1 MTNRKLRLAMGI
13 CVAALLAG
21 CGKKQPTTLE
31 DLDNMSSDELE
42 AALVSAAEEATEETA
57 DKEEETAEEKEETS
71 EENADDTEET
81 EEAEEVPEEYVF
93 PEAMPEILNARLED
107 GLVQVND
114 ALLYCNCSFDENGLD
129 RMGQYVTGTFQEEYE
144 QVLSWGM
151 LPVSLSETEQ
161 NMDMLVLPGTTG
173 GVQFGDPANLYI
185 GKELM
190 YLHYYND
197 TEETLKLGEC
207 KAVLLP
213 KLSDKGEYALNV
225 FGRAAYFAHGIK
237 CVDGEWNY
245 MNVKELLDAQG
256 YEITEAQRGSEIS
269 VMVTFDDGFSRYSAN
284 DENLYYRFTF
294 DATTTQLT
302 NMSAMFH

>member
-31 DLDNMSSDELE
+31 DLDNMSGEELE
-42 AALVSAAEEATEETA
+42 AALEQAAEQLDEEEVTEEPAVEEETEAEESEATEE
-57 DKEEETAEEKEETS
+57 
-71 EENADDTEET
+71 
-81 EEAEEVPEEYVF
+81 EAEEEEPQEYVF

-114 ALLYCNCSFDENGLD
+114 ALLYCNCSFDENELD

-225 FGRAAYFAHGIK
+225 FGRAAYFAHGIN

-245 MNVKELLDAQG
+245 MNVKELLDSQG
-256 YEITEAQRGSEIS
+256 YEITESQRDSEIS